1 MNHIEQYIAEGNKV
15 DFEIPLD
22 EFFNNDEEK
31 IVLNAID
38 KVGYNKLKSIKE
50 VVPEEITYDT
60 IRAVVL
66 KKIISCN

>member
-1 MNHIEQYIAEGNKV
+1 MTLYDEKKV
-15 DFEIPLD
+15 PDLTSFY
-22 EFFNNDEEK
+22 NNDEEK

>member
-38 KVGYNKLKSIKE
+38 KVG
-50 VVPEEITYDT
+50 
-60 IRAVVL
+60 
-66 KKIISCN
+66 